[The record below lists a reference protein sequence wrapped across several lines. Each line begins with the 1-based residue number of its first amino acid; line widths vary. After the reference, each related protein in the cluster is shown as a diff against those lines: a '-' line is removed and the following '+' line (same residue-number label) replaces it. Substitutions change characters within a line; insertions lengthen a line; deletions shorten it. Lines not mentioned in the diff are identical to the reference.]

1 MSAPEQTKRRAPWA
15 RPTTVAYLVALALLG
30 ALIPLRTA
38 ISPAPERPAAS
49 ETEEPEAIP
58 PFFP

>member
-15 RPTTVAYLVALALLG
+15 RPTTVAYLVAMALLG
-30 ALIPLRTA
+30 ALIPLRSA
-38 ISPAPERPAAS
+38 IAPTLEKPAAS
-49 ETEEPEAIP
+49 ASEEPEEIL